1 MSQSEGKVF
10 PGQPFHPPPAIIWN
24 NMVDAGRAW
33 ADGRLNSPP
42 GNPNRS
48 RQTDLIK
55 IKNSTGE
62 NRAQGEVLKISGKVI
77 EQVDNEFI
85 WLDGVEPTA
94 DCRFG
99 ILKHPLLI
107 DEVDTAQ
114 VSGVTIAKVNV
125 MSVDHTFADVED
137 GEYLLQSADEGPL
150 EILFMP
156 DGTDPIPEGGETREC
171 VVRFAGGGGGGTGAE
186 KILFEIKSIA
196 RGVGLNCNAMEVE
209 VLNVSCGATI
219 VSQGDIVIVYD
230 ELGCVFNGPEHLLL
244 GKRGYAVRM
253 ENPDYPDTEILEFA
267 EGTEDIAV
275 PTGLCR
281 WAAEKI
287 CCIEESV

>member
-33 ADGRLNSPP
+33 ADGRFNSPP

-55 IKNSTGE
+55 IKNSSGG

-77 EQVDNEFI
+77 EQVDDEFI

-125 MSVDHTFADVED
+125 TSVDHTFADVED

-171 VVRFAGGGGGGTGAE
+171 VVRFAGSSFRTRSAKLVTDLDAVDDPFGEPSTGRAVLYQKAEDGTLAPTLDSQGE
-186 KILFEIKSIA
+186 D
-196 RGVGLNCNAMEVE
+196 MEVDVE
-209 VLNVSCGATI
+209 WRLDFSLEANQYVQLEHINGAWSPYVSSCSP
-219 VSQGDIVIVYD
+219 V
-230 ELGCVFNGPEHLLL
+230 
-244 GKRGYAVRM
+244 
-253 ENPDYPDTEILEFA
+253 
-267 EGTEDIAV
+267 EG
-275 PTGLCR
+275 
-281 WAAEKI
+281 
-287 CCIEESV
+287 SSSS

>member
-1 MSQSEGKVF
+1 VTSIGVF
-10 PGQPFHPPPAIIWN
+10 TPEQARMLWQDYLARQQLPAQQTQHFPQ
-24 NMVDAGRAW
+24 RRP
-33 ADGRLNSPP
+33 ADDVAQHRVLV
-42 GNPNRS
+42 
-48 RQTDLIK
+48 
-55 IKNSTGE
+55 KNTTEEEIPQFACMRVTGVSLVGD
-62 NRAQGEVLKISGKVI
+62 RTVI
-77 EQVDNEFI
+77 EVEKPSSTDGEFLFNCEYAI
-85 WLDGVEPTA
+85 PVEDSEA
-94 DCRFG
+94 D
-99 ILKHPLLI
+99 PP
-107 DEVDTAQ
+107 Q
-114 VSGVTIAKVNV
+114 SGVGWAYRYGIVRALGPEPDEAGELYGPVVDSWEIEPGGTLFNV
-125 MSVDHTFADVED
+125 YGRDDRNEN
-137 GEYLLQSADEGPL
+137 GLIG
-150 EILFMP
+150 
-156 DGTDPIPEGGETREC
+156 
-171 VVRFAGGGGGGTGAE
+171 RFAGGGGGGGTE

-230 ELGCVFNGPEHLLL
+230 ELGCVFNGPEHLLF